1 MIEEERKTFFKSIF
15 EKPWEQ
21 VQSLKDNDHDGKLFS
36 ISGSRLAL
44 KTIIAVSSVIFS
56 LFVVAYSDQEEE
68 LIQEGFRRFLV
79 FSGLSYDEFKT
90 YRRAWQ
96 RQLIINQAFQ
106 DAIEQCNIGN
116 E

>member
-44 KTIIAVSSVIFS
+44 KTIIAVSSVIF
-56 LFVVAYSDQEEE
+56 
-68 LIQEGFRRFLV
+68 
-79 FSGLSYDEFKT
+79 
-90 YRRAWQ
+90 
-96 RQLIINQAFQ
+96 
-106 DAIEQCNIGN
+106 
-116 E
+116 